1 MLLGNQEQKNCS
13 SDARGKKV
21 ERRKRPSTDV
31 EGQAA
36 RDHKLINIQRARQ
49 KIELVKEKSKV
60 RKRDEKYNQQKIDV
74 PEKVIGC
81 KNLCNMKVSSSVEE
95 QN

>member
-1 MLLGNQEQKNCS
+1 MQG
-13 SDARGKKV
+13 AIKV
-21 ERRKRPSTDV
+21 ERRKRPTTDI

-60 RKRDEKYNQQKIDV
+60 RKRDTTSRK
-74 PEKVIGC
+74 
-81 KNLCNMKVSSSVEE
+81 
-95 QN
+95 